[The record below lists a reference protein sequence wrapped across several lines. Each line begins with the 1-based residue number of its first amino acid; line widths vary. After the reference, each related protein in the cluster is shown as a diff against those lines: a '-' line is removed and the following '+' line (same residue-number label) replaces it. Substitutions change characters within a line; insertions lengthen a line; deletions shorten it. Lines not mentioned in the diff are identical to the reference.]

1 MLGNSTLPRIRR
13 IVDMGG
19 ELPSESVTAMAE
31 LGSETS
37 TLSGLDRTPRCDSP
51 IPGYTGVSGALL
63 LEAIG
68 GRVQKNK
75 TLSAAA
81 GTSED
86 LDELLL
92 ADSLLKGTIYKR
104 LFPEG
109 R

>member
-1 MLGNSTLPRIRR
+1 MPGKSTLPIFRR

-19 ELPSESVTAMAE
+19 ELSSESVTAMAE
-31 LGSETS
+31 LGSEMS
-37 TLSGLDRTPRCDSP
+37 TQLGLNREPRCDSP
-51 IPGYTGVSGALL
+51 TPGYTGVSGALL

-68 GRVQKNK
+68 GRVQKNQ

-86 LDELLL
+86 LDKFLL
-92 ADSLLKGTIYKR
+92 ADSLVKGTIYKR

>member
-1 MLGNSTLPRIRR
+1 MPGNSTLPRFRR
-13 IVDMGG
+13 IVDMSG
-19 ELPSESVTAMAE
+19 ELSSESVTAMAE
-31 LGSETS
+31 LGSEIS
-37 TLSGLDRTPRCDSP
+37 TKLGLDRKPRCDSP
-51 IPGYTGVSGALL
+51 IPGYTGVSGAVL

-68 GRVQKNK
+68 GRVQKNQ

-86 LDELLL
+86 MDKLLL
-92 ADSLLKGTIYKR
+92 ADSLVKGTIYKR